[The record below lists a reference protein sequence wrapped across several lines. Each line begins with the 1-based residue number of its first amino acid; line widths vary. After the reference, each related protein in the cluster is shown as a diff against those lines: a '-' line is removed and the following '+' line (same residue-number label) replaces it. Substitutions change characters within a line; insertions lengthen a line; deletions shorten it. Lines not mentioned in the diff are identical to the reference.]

1 MVGLFSDSGPHLLR
15 MPEQVVLQVVLR
27 VLRLTVTQMSPHLL
41 QRMASLMLPHRP
53 QLPQQ
58 QSMG

>member
-1 MVGLFSDSGPHLLR
+1 